1 MESSGLYQKLG
12 VSLETLDFTAKIQR
26 IFREVI
32 GELLW
37 SK

>member
-12 VSLETLDFTAKIQR
+12 VSLQTLDSTAKIQG